1 MTDKDRLDA
10 IQNELLIIHPPA
22 PTDDKF
28 DGLWVVCDYTLP
40 NLADYLS
47 RDKDLRKAIDGAVGL
62 YKD

>member
-10 IQNELLIIHPPA
+10 IQNELLIIHPLV

-47 RDKDLRKAIDGAVGL
+47 RDKDLRKAIDGSTGL
-62 YKD
+62 YTD